1 MFHMNFF
8 EHPKSGKDENT
19 PKESETLTPS
29 SENPEKSESQD
40 IRKEAWEI
48 ETAGGKTKVYEFIPK
63 NPVSEVP
70 VFLASGFGGTQ
81 EIYESSILE
90 FVRENRRRVITIDH
104 PRFGGRPI
112 EKSESNSAST
122 ELSRRALNIAEVIKE
137 LERRG
142 TPRIDAITH
151 SEGTINLI
159 EAAAENPE
167 HFRHIILFAPA
178 GLIDATAKESFAASI
193 TNLVRNF
200 VSDLF
205 KSHSS
210 ESEEERQRG
219 KIAFQKGAI
228 CVLQNIFRSIEEVVG
243 IAATSLKKNL
253 EKIRSTSDRENL
265 GIKIVVAAPIDDTV
279 FPFEDI
285 KKTVEELLQQ
295 KLLDGF
301 ITVTKGHSALYK
313 NGHFAYVGTLF
324 STLEGKDPD

>member
-1 MFHMNFF
+1 MFYM
-8 EHPKSGKDENT
+8 KDT
-19 PKESETLTPS
+19 F
-29 SENPEKSESQD
+29 ENPQRNDGNSEHSGESGSQY
-40 IRKEAWEI
+40 IRREEWTI

-63 NPVSEVP
+63 DPVSEVP
-70 VFLASGFGGTQ
+70 VFLASGFGGTV
-81 EIYESSILE
+81 EIYKSGILD
-90 FVRENRRRVITIDH
+90 FARENRRRVITIDH

-112 EKSESNSAST
+112 ESNERNSAST

-137 LERRG
+137 LERKG
-142 TPRIDAITH
+142 TPKIDAITH

-159 EAAAENPE
+159 EAASENPE

-178 GLIDATAKESFAASI
+178 GLIDTTVKENFAASI
-193 TNLVRNF
+193 ANLVRNF

-205 KSHSS
+205 KSHAS
-210 ESEEERQRG
+210 ESEEEKQRG

-279 FPFEDI
+279 FPF
-285 KKTVEELLQQ
+285 
-295 KLLDGF
+295 
-301 ITVTKGHSALYK
+301 
-313 NGHFAYVGTLF
+313 
-324 STLEGKDPD
+324 